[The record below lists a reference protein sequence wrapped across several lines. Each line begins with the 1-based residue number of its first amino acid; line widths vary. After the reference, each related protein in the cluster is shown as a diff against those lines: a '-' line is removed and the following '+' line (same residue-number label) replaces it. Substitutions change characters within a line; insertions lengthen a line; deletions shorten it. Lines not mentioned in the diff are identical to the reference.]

1 MKKMMTAV
9 IAAGAMSATS
19 AFAASYNL
27 VTNDTDPV
35 DYSHV
40 ANIKVDASANTTVTN
55 DPNPLPVSGAWD
67 FNFNDNGTVDFVGV
81 VEMNKLEQYDSVTKV
96 SLLGSMTGTITYVG
110 AYHTINGTAD
120 WDEATRTLTY
130 DLPSG
135 GPNSNAGSVY
145 NETEPA
151 TCVGSG
157 SMLGQTVCGTWQG
170 TTPEWEGFNLEL
182 TFSED
187 LSSFSGQ
194 LKAIEQSGSGLTANT
209 TTTTFELMGEV
220 PVPAAAWLF
229 GSGLVGL
236 AGVARRR
243 RKEH

>member
-145 NETEPA
+145 KETNPPTWEGP
-151 TCVGSG
+151 G
-157 SMLGQTVCGTWQG
+157 SMRGQPVGGTG
-170 TTPEWEGFNLEL
+170 RGPTPGGGASN
-182 TFSED
+182 
-187 LSSFSGQ
+187 
-194 LKAIEQSGSGLTANT
+194 
-209 TTTTFELMGEV
+209 
-220 PVPAAAWLF
+220 
-229 GSGLVGL
+229 
-236 AGVARRR
+236 RRR
-243 RKEH
+243 TFTRVRSSLSVHRRAT